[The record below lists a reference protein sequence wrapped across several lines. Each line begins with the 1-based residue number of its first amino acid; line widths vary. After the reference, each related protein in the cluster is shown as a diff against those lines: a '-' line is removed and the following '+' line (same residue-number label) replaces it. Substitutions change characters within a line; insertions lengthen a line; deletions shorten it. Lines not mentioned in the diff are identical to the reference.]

1 MVYTK
6 EQRIA
11 NLAKAREARKKK
23 MKGRGITSTADTAI
37 GTAIGKGIT
46 SQADTAVGTAEG
58 KGYYTQDYVPSD
70 QLNFAGN
77 PLDNMDYSKIR
88 ARREDKRKKGEY
100 TYSKE
105 MAVNDMPIPTVSGDG
120 YKKRN
125 KKYVKIAKHKL
136 KHHNTYEE
144 NLVEDGY
151 LTKLATLPQQYTR
164 LMNGSGW
171 NDFVRGLRSVEN
183 AVMSGVNLLNT
194 GAQAY
199 DTYNRINRATP
210 SSMPMG
216 RVGRREIPNEDY
228 NQTLGFTQPDDD
240 WLMVEH
246 PLSDRPN
253 RRTTSIA
260 HREAIPPHYNEIAY
274 SDRPAGQRRI
284 TSNIPVERIEPSRS
298 LYEQYDFE
306 RATLPAYNRE
316 LQEGRQAHRDVY
328 TREPAPRY
336 GQPVPY
342 TQLSDYPY
350 SESRRMAEN
359 RDNMRNWEP
368 MIGELR
374 EGREV
379 HPDEFFKPED
389 LQRPRRPTRE
399 APKPPVKETAKSK
412 SKPSPLLSTA
422 ESKKLK
428 EKYIPIRDLDLLNS
442 EARFEKSER
451 ERMNKWEKQLARKSV
466 DKKKLEKNL
475 QKWEEYESKIP
486 KFNVK
491 EEIKRKKKQANELRK
506 ERISE
511 ERYGDKEHLREPKQS
526 ELNERV
532 AQVLERQK
540 YPPKEQ
546 KEINAMRLR
555 ERLEEASVKK
565 EKAKAE
571 AEAKRKIPLRRSLYK
586 EAKARKGQHLRSQLE
601 SQIETARARRAQ
613 HLKSK

>member
-23 MKGRGITSTADTAI
+23 MKGKGITSEATTAM
-37 GTAIGKGIT
+37 GTAMGKGIT
-46 SQADTAVGTAEG
+46 SEATTAMGTAMG

-70 QLNFAGN
+70 QLNYLGN
-77 PLDNMDYSKIR
+77 PLDNMDYAKIR

-105 MAVNDMPIPTVSGDG
+105 MATDDMPIPTMSGEG
-120 YKKRN
+120 YRKRN
-125 KKYVKIAKHKL
+125 KKKVKMIKHK
-136 KHHNTYEE
+136 KTYDE

-151 LTKLATLPQQYTR
+151 LPNLATLPQQYTR
-164 LMNGSGW
+164 LMMGSGW
-171 NDFVRGLRSVEN
+171 NDFVRGLRGVES

-199 DTYNRINRATP
+199 NTYNRINRATP

-216 RVGRREIPNEDY
+216 QYGRRETPNEDY
-228 NQTLGFTQPDDD
+228 SQVLGSTQPNDD

-246 PLSDRPN
+246 PLSDRPT
-253 RRTTSIA
+253 RRQTSIA
-260 HREAIPPHYNEIAY
+260 HHEAIPPHYEHMAY

-284 TSNIPVERIEPSRS
+284 TSNIPVERIEPSRNIYERYD
-298 LYEQYDFE
+298 YEQS
-306 RATLPAYNRE
+306 TLPAYTQE

-359 RDNMRNWEP
+359 RENMREWAP
-368 MIGELR
+368 MIEELR

-389 LQRPRRPTRE
+389 LPRPRRPTRE
-399 APKPPVKETAKSK
+399 APKPPTKTTTQR
-412 SKPSPLLSTA
+412 PSPLLPTS
-422 ESKKLK
+422 ESKRLK

-451 ERMNKWEKQLARKSV
+451 ERMNKWEKQLARKPV
-466 DKKKLEKNL
+466 DNKKIKQNLEK
-475 QKWEEYESKIP
+475 WEAYESQIP
-486 KFNVK
+486 PRKESINAK
-491 EEIKRKKKQANELRK
+491 EETKRKKKRANELRK

-511 ERYGDKEHLREPKQS
+511 ERYGDKEHLREPKQG

-546 KEINAMRLR
+546 KQMDIYK
-555 ERLEEASVKK
+555 EAILARQRDKAK
-565 EKAKAE
+565 EDKAKAKQE
-571 AEAKRKIPLRRSLYK
+571 KHEKALK
-586 EAKARKGQHLRSQLE
+586 EQLE
-601 SQIETARARRAQ
+601 YVKLAKEGKAKFKALKERRAQ
-613 HLKSK
+613 QPKIQLKRK